1 MSSPT
6 RRLALGLLGL
16 AGTIAAAQNAQAF
29 YFTPGDL
36 VVSTSTYQGT
46 ASSVTVGQTLPG
58 GGTAVANGSYPN
70 VFQNEGP
77 DSSFGITSSIVLQ
90 ELTTSGT
97 HVASLN
103 IDPSVAVTSFP
114 SKSELSLN
122 LSTNGQQLSFS
133 GYAAP
138 VNALDVSNSNTPGHV
153 DPTNPVA
160 ASYQRVVVVV
170 GADGSSVGSNDNA
183 YSGNNQRA
191 VIVNGSNFYA
201 VGNAGNGS
209 GTEPVNIVSN
219 TGVQIGTLGNP
230 NTSVVGVQNGTPG
243 ASKGFQFGFSVT
255 STGAVADKSGK
266 DDNFRGETIFNNT
279 LYVTKGSG
287 GNGVD
292 TVYQVGTAGTLPTL
306 ATASSTKITI
316 LPGLPTGLASA
327 IVTDPTKPGFALTD
341 FHPFGIWFANATTL
355 YVADEGDGV
364 NTMANALNPNAG
376 LEKWTL
382 SGGTWHLAYTLQKGL
397 DLGIQYNVC
406 GSVTDSGYGCY
417 SAATDGLRNLTGQLN
432 ADGTVDLYAI
442 TSTISTNTDQGADPN
457 RLVAITDTLADTTAA
472 QAAGESFTTLE
483 TAAYGQVLRG
493 VSFTPTPEPASFA
506 IFGAGLAALGLIR
519 RKRG

>member
-36 VVSTSTYQGT
+36 VVSTSTYQGI
-46 ASSVTVGQTLPG
+46 AASVTVGQALPG
-58 GGTAVANGSYPN
+58 GGVAVANGSYPN
-70 VFQNEGP
+70 VFKNEAP
-77 DSSFGITSSIVLQ
+77 DASFGITSSITLQ

-97 HVASLN
+97 QVATLAIASA
-103 IDPSVAVTSFP
+103 VAVTSFP
-114 SKSELSLN
+114 SKSELALN
-122 LSTNGQQLSFS
+122 LSANGQVLSFS
-133 GYAAP
+133 GYAAA
-138 VNALDVSNSNTPGHV
+138 VNALDVSNSNTPGHI
-153 DPTNPVA
+153 DATNPVA
-160 ASYQRVVVVV
+160 IAPVQRTVVVV
-170 GADGSSVGSNDNA
+170 GTNGVATASNDNA

-191 VIVNGSNFYA
+191 VIVSGNTFYT
-201 VGNAGNGS
+201 VGNAGNGGS
-209 GTEPVNIVSN
+209 PEPINIVNN

-230 NTSVVGVQNGTPG
+230 NTTAVGVQNGTPG
-243 ASKGFQFGFSVT
+243 ATNGFQFGYTVT
-255 STGAVADKSGK
+255 SNGYAADKSGK

-306 ATASSTKITI
+306 ATASSTTITI
-316 LPGLPTGLASA
+316 LPGLPTGLAKN
-327 IVTDPTKPGFALTD
+327 IVTDPTKSAFLTTD

-364 NTMANALNPNAG
+364 NTTANALNPNSG
-376 LEKWTL
+376 LEKWVL
-382 SGGTWHLAYTLQKGL
+382 SGGTWHLAYTLQNGL
-397 DLGIQYNVC
+397 HLGEQYTVC
-406 GSVTDSGYGCY
+406 GTVTDSTGCY
-417 SAATDGLRNLTGQLN
+417 SAATDGLRNLTGQVN
-432 ADGTVDLYAI
+432 TDGTVNLYAI

>member
-36 VVSTSTYQGT
+36 VVSTSTYQGD
-46 ASSVTVGQTLPG
+46 ASSVTIGQALPG
-58 GGTAVANGSYPN
+58 GGVAVANGSYPN
-70 VFQNEGP
+70 VFKNEGP
-77 DSSFGITSSIVLQ
+77 DSSFGITSSITLQ

-97 HVASLN
+97 QVATLAIS
-103 IDPSVAVTSFP
+103 PAVAVTSFP
-114 SKSELSLN
+114 SKSEIALN
-122 LSTNGQQLSFS
+122 LSTNGQVLSFS

-160 ASYQRVVVVV
+160 ATYQRAVVVV
-170 GADGSSVGSNDNA
+170 GTSGATSVTNDNA

-191 VIVNGSNFYA
+191 VIVNGNDFYT
-201 VGNAGNGS
+201 VGNAGNGANP
-209 GTEPVNIVSN
+209 EPVNVVNN
-219 TGVQIGTLGNP
+219 TGVQVGTLGNP
-230 NTSVVGVQNGTPG
+230 NTTVVGVQNGTPG
-243 ASKGFQFGFSVT
+243 ANNGFQFGYTVT
-255 STGAVADKSGK
+255 SNGYAADKSGK

-287 GNGVD
+287 SNGVN
-292 TVYQVGTAGTLPTL
+292 TVYQVGAAGTLPTA
-306 ATASSTKITI
+306 ATASSTTISI
-316 LPGLPTGLASA
+316 LPGLPTGLAKN
-327 IVTDPTKPGFALTD
+327 IVTDPTKPAFLTTD

-364 NTMANALNPNAG
+364 NTMDNALNPNAG
-376 LEKWTL
+376 LEKWIL

-397 DLGIQYNVC
+397 DLGIQYTVC
-406 GSVTDSGYGCY
+406 GTVTDSTGCY
-417 SAATDGLRNLTGQLN
+417 SAATDGLRNLTGQFN

-483 TAAYGQVLRG
+483 TGAYGQVLRG